1 MDYLKYYKD
10 INAQKQIN
18 KLAKR
23 FKNKKVVVYG
33 AGLMADLLFK
43 NYDLSKLNIVAVC
56 DKKFGKDDKFYSYDA
71 ITPKTLKSIDFDVI
85 LVLLLQDLEIADYIK
100 DVLIIN
106 SPNEDKLVEPFIK
119 IPFWKCLKILLLE

>member
-23 FKNKKVVVYG
+23 FGNKKIVVYG
-33 AGLMADLLFK
+33 AGLMADLLFR

-71 ITPKTLKSIDFDVI
+71 ITPKMLKSIDFDVI

-106 SPNEDKLVEPFIK
+106 SPNEDKPVEPFIK
-119 IPFWKCLKILLLE
+119 IPFWKCLKILLFG